1 MLHHVDP
8 SLLPGLELMQG
19 FELTAESLPAIRA
32 GMAEMAAAVP
42 EPEGTGTT
50 WRDDAAPSPEGHA
63 VPLRVYTPARAA
75 GSSGL
80 LPAVVQIHGGG
91 YVMGSHQLSHAA
103 NMVMAAE
110 VGAVVVS
117 VDYRL
122 APENPF
128 PAAHEDCLAAYD
140 WLLAHADALDVDP
153 ARIVISGESAGGLL
167 AAALAH
173 MIRDTGRPLP
183 AAQILTYPMLD
194 HRTGTDEMPAVPY
207 TGEFIWTPELNR
219 YAWGALRG
227 SYAFD
232 DHRVGWF
239 SPSHAA
245 DLAGLPPTWL
255 ALGALD
261 LFLAE
266 DLDYARRLVAA
277 GVPVEL
283 HVYPGC
289 IHAFNMV
296 PGARMAEAYNRDLRS
311 ALGAFLKV

>member
-1 MLHHVDP
+1 M
-8 SLLPGLELMQG
+8 
-19 FELTAESLPAIRA
+19 TSLPLIDPEIAPMLDIVPRLQLSD
-32 GMAEMAAAVP
+32 ETVAATRQLLNTPNPALP
-42 EPEGTGTT
+42 PCPLEPVA
-50 WRDDAAPSPEGHA
+50 RSAPGVDGAPD
-63 VPLRVYTPARAA
+63 VPLLVFDPPGRSHRAA
-75 GSSGL
+75 IL
-80 LPAVVQIHGGG
+80 HIHGGG
-91 YVMGSHQLSHAA
+91 MVVGTAA
-103 NMVMAAE
+103 ASNLGNAALALDLG
-110 VGAVVVS
+110 VLIVS

-227 SYAFD
+227 SYAVD

-311 ALGAFLKV
+311 ALGAFLTV